1 MGARVKN
8 GRHFKKKS
16 KRHCKNQRDSTAKT
30 KTDEPKC
37 LKKTLKDKA
46 FFEVR
51 DKNLNKREKKGKIY

>member
-1 MGARVKN
+1 M
-8 GRHFKKKS
+8 
-16 KRHCKNQRDSTAKT
+16 QRDSRAKT

>member
-1 MGARVKN
+1 M
-8 GRHFKKKS
+8 
-16 KRHCKNQRDSTAKT
+16 QRDSRAKT

-51 DKNLNKREKKGKIY
+51 DKNLNKRENKGKIY